1 MKALVVDDD
10 ATNRLVLKG
19 LLTKES
25 YTVVVAENGQEA
37 IDKYHEEDPDL
48 ILMDV
53 MMPVM
58 DGYEATKRIK
68 TESGEK
74 FVPIIFL
81 TAMTGDEA
89 LVACLENGGDDY
101 LNKPINRTVLVAKI
115 NAMRRIRA
123 LNETVISQ
131 THELSLYKQRIEHE
145 QEVAEK
151 IFNNIVV
158 RGDTDIPIINSYRK
172 SAESF
177 NGDIVLSVKEPG
189 NGINVLVG
197 DFTGH
202 GLAAAIGAMP
212 VAEIF
217 YAMSKKG
224 WEIPDIVSEIN
235 KKIGI
240 LLPGGRFL
248 AACVMHIDS
257 RVETV
262 TIWNGG
268 MPEVLI
274 VDSNKGQVKQRLFPE
289 HVPLGVHKPVS
300 FDNNVQRIN
309 VTRGD
314 KILVFSDGVTE
325 TTNKADEMYGAERLE
340 KLIEQHRGDNSVLEA
355 IVESLDEYRDG
366 QEQADDVTLLEV
378 DCCPE
383 KLFARNDQ
391 DIPQRRSRKKSSD
404 WGIEYKFNNDA
415 LRLSD
420 PVPELLDAI
429 RKLSGGMDGVENLFV
444 ILSELYNNALDHGV
458 LGLSSELKNSP
469 DGFEIFYKERKER
482 LEHLENAW
490 IRVVMESS
498 STEEDEF
505 INITI
510 TDSGEGFDN
519 AKSNENQD
527 LIVSG
532 RGLTLLTSL
541 CDEVTFNEKGNEC
554 KVVYKVEQ

>member
-25 YTVVVAENGQEA
+25 FTVVVAENGQQA
-37 IDKYHEEDPDL
+37 IDKYHEENPDI

-58 DGYEATKRIK
+58 DGYEATRRIK
-68 TESGEK
+68 AESGEN

-81 TAMTGDEA
+81 TAMSGDEA
-89 LVACLENGGDDY
+89 LVSCLENGGDDY

-115 NAMRRIRA
+115 NAMQRIRA
-123 LNETVISQ
+123 LNETVVTQ
-131 THELSLYKQRIEHE
+131 TKELSLYKQRIEHE

-158 RGDTDIPIINSYRK
+158 RGDIDIPIINSYRK

-177 NGDIVLSVKEPG
+177 NGDIVLSVREPG
-189 NGINVLVG
+189 NGVNILVG

-224 WEIPDIVSEIN
+224 WEIGDIVSEIN

-248 AACVMHIDS
+248 AACVMHVDS
-257 RVETV
+257 RVETI

-268 MPEVLI
+268 MPEVMI
-274 VDSNKGQVKQRLFPE
+274 VDTEKQVVRETLYPE
-289 HVPLGVHKPVS
+289 HVPLGVYPPQS
-300 FDNNVQRIN
+300 FDKSVQRIN
-309 VTRGD
+309 VSRKD

-325 TTNKADEMYGAERLE
+325 TVDSTDTMFGSERLE
-340 KLIEQHRGDNSVLEA
+340 QIIAKHNGKNSLIDEIVSAIDTHRGD
-355 IVESLDEYRDG
+355 
-366 QEQADDVTLLEV
+366 QEQLDDVTLLEI
-378 DCCPE
+378 DCKPE
-383 KLFARNDQ
+383 RLFSQKSLEPRTGSRR
-391 DIPQRRSRKKSSD
+391 RRSNN
-404 WGIEYKFNNDA
+404 WGVEFTYKNDA

-420 PVPELLDAI
+420 PVPELIDAI
-429 RKLSGGMDGVENLFV
+429 RKLGGGMDGVENLFV
-444 ILSELYNNALDHGV
+444 IFSELYNNALDHGV
-458 LGLSSELKNSP
+458 LGLASDIKTSAE
-469 DGFEIFYKERKER
+469 GFELYYKERKHR
-482 LEHLENAW
+482 LETLAGGW
-490 IRVVMESS
+490 IKVMIESDYS
-498 STEEDEF
+498 DDDLLV
-505 INITI
+505 ITI
-510 TDSGEGFDN
+510 SDSGKGFN
-519 AKSNENQD
+519 ASEKAESNNE
-527 LIVSG
+527 LLASG
-532 RGLTLLTSL
+532 RGLALLGSL
-541 CDEVTFNEKGNEC
+541 CEDIAFNEDGTQC
-554 KVVYKVEQ
+554 RVLYRVE